1 MRNQTNLYRKNE
13 GAVDFTSGVTF
24 NSGKTYIVS
33 GSNWTFVGEAPATTT
48 TTSTTSTST
57 STSTSTTTAAPTT
70 TSTTTIAG
78 TTTTTTTTCGPL
90 PPYSYTM
97 YYDYD
102 DGLPI
107 VIGFTDPNDACTA
120 TNNFTVYSY
129 DSPLIAGSELYF
141 DSGCGP
147 GVISGGPYS
156 LNQNHYRI
164 GNDVIRLTDDGGGF
178 YHYIIYD
185 FVQTCG
191 TTTTTTTAAPT
202 TTTTTTAGINYIAY
216 PADKYVCNA
225 PNCGAFV
232 EATEIAFPDTFTP
245 VINKWYGALTPNGY
259 AYQLTSTTP
268 STGPGLIMYEQ
279 SFNSCGLACAI

>member
-1 MRNQTNLYRKNE
+1 MDMIVAGSTYYFDGGSYTQYVPANVSSDITLKTKDGLASHLWGSFTTASATLKVFEDGILIVNQTNLYRKNE

-33 GSNWTFVGEAPATTT
+33 GSNWTFVGEVPATTT

-120 TNNFTVYSY
+120 TISFTVYSY

-216 PADKYVCNA
+216 PAD
-225 PNCGAFV
+225 
-232 EATEIAFPDTFTP
+232 
-245 VINKWYGALTPNGY
+245 
-259 AYQLTSTTP
+259 
-268 STGPGLIMYEQ
+268 
-279 SFNSCGLACAI
+279 